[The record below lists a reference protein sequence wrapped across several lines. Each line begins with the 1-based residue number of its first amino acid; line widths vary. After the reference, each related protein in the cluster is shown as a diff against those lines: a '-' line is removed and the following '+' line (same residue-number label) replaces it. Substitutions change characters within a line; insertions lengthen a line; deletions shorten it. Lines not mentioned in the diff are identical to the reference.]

1 MPANLYMDLLQYG
14 QGTTMETLN
23 LLASLFG
30 LVALIALIW
39 LVIRAFKRNFLWG
52 LAVLLLSPI
61 TATLY
66 GIIYWRDDKK
76 PFLAY
81 ITSFTAAVGLGLY
94 VFTAWGGWEVVG
106 SGLAVNRGIHDKNLT
121 QQQALAYMNSGLD
134 FLENANPGEE
144 DARTLELMRR
154 FINQNESNM
163 SDADRQKL
171 QNEILDL
178 MEKQDL
184 SAQDR
189 EALEQMRAQVSA
201 SSSNNTITRK
211 VKVVSKPDNY
221 RMIYMP
227 IELSEASDYVGKVV
241 KVKRKNSTEQQ
252 VLLTRVSSA
261 GLHFERRK
269 YGGTFA
275 FSYRNQD
282 IEELKVPRQE
292 VY

>member
-1 MPANLYMDLLQYG
+1 
-14 QGTTMETLN
+14 METLN

-30 LVALIALIW
+30 VVAFIALIW
-39 LVIRAFKRNFLWG
+39 LLVRAFKRSILWG

-94 VFTAWGGWEVVG
+94 VFTAWGGWEVVRT
-106 SGLAVNRGIHDKNLT
+106 GLAVNQGIHDKNLT
-121 QQQALAYMNSGLD
+121 EEQALAYMNSGLD
-134 FLENANPGEE
+134 FIENANPGEE
-144 DARTLELMRR
+144 DIKKLELMRR
-154 FINQNESNM
+154 FINQNEASM

-171 QNEILDL
+171 QQEILDL
-178 MEKQDL
+178 MEQEDL

-189 EALEQMRAQVSA
+189 EALETMRTQITSTATA
-201 SSSNNTITRK
+201 STASPKPGASRPRK
-211 VKVVSKPDNY
+211 FNLVYV
-221 RMIYMP
+221 P
-227 IELSEASDYVGKVV
+227 IELAEAKNHVGKVV
-241 KVKRKNSTEQQ
+241 KVKRKNSAEQQ

-261 GLHFERRK
+261 GMHFERRK
-269 YGGTFA
+269 YGGTFS

-282 IEELKVPRQE
+282 IEEIKVPQQQA
-292 VY
+292 Y

>member
-1 MPANLYMDLLQYG
+1 
-14 QGTTMETLN
+14 METLN

-30 LVALIALIW
+30 VVAFIALIW
-39 LVIRAFKRNFLWG
+39 LLVRAFKRHILWG

-61 TATLY
+61 TATVY

-81 ITSFTAAVGLGLY
+81 ITSFTAAVALGLY
-94 VFTAWGGWEVVG
+94 VFTAWGGWEVVRT
-106 SGLAVNRGIHDKNLT
+106 GLAVNQGIHDKTLT
-121 QQQALAYMNSGLD
+121 EQEALAYMNSGLD
-134 FLENANPGEE
+134 FIENSNPGEGDVE
-144 DARTLELMRR
+144 KIELMRR
-154 FINQNESNM
+154 FINQNETNM

-178 MEKQDL
+178 MEKEDL

-189 EALEQMRAQVSA
+189 EALEKMRTQTASTTSA
-201 SSSNNTITRK
+201 STASPKATATRPQK
-211 VKVVSKPDNY
+211 FHLVYV
-221 RMIYMP
+221 P
-227 IELSEASDYVGKVV
+227 IELGEAKEHVGKVV
-241 KVKRKNSTEQQ
+241 KVKRKNSSEQQ

-261 GLHFERRK
+261 GMHFERRK

-282 IEELKVPRQE
+282 IEELKVPQQQA
-292 VY
+292 Y

>member
-1 MPANLYMDLLQYG
+1 
-14 QGTTMETLN
+14 METLN
-23 LLASLFG
+23 MLASLFG
-30 LVALIALIW
+30 VVAFIALIW
-39 LVIRAFKRNFLWG
+39 LLVRAFKRHILWG

-94 VFTAWGGWEVVG
+94 VFTAWGGWDVVRT
-106 SGLAVNRGIHDKNLT
+106 SLAVNQGIHDKTLT
-121 QQQALAYMNSGLD
+121 EQQALAFMNSGID
-134 FLENANPGEE
+134 FIENSNPGEE
-144 DARTLELMRR
+144 DMKKLELMRR
-154 FINQNESNM
+154 FINQNEANM

-178 MEKQDL
+178 MEKEDL

-189 EALEQMRAQVSA
+189 EALEKMRAQITSTTPKDTAVTLHPKTVSRPA
-201 SSSNNTITRK
+201 KTRL
-211 VKVVSKPDNY
+211 VYV
-221 RMIYMP
+221 P
-227 IELSEASDYVGKVV
+227 IKLSEAGDHVGKVV
-241 KVKRKNSTEQQ
+241 KVKRKNSSEQQ
-252 VLLTRVSSA
+252 VLLTRVSP
-261 GLHFERRK
+261 GGVHFERRK

-282 IEELKVPRQE
+282 IEELRVPQHQ
-292 VY
+292 VF

>member
-1 MPANLYMDLLQYG
+1 
-14 QGTTMETLN
+14 METLN

-30 LVALIALIW
+30 LVAFIALIW
-39 LVIRAFKRNFLWG
+39 LLVRAFKRHILWG

-94 VFTAWGGWEVVG
+94 VFTAWGGWQVVRT
-106 SGLAVNRGIHDKNLT
+106 GLAVNQGIHDKNLT
-121 QQQALAYMNSGLD
+121 QQEALAYMNSGLD
-134 FLENANPGEE
+134 FIENSNPGEE
-144 DARTLELMRR
+144 DVNKLELMRR
-154 FINQNESNM
+154 FINQNEANM

-178 MEKQDL
+178 MEKEDL

-201 SSSNNTITRK
+201 TASGGAVSLQ
-211 VKVVSKPDNY
+211 VKAVTKPQNY
-221 RMIYMP
+221 RIVYLP
-227 IELSEASDYVGKVV
+227 IDLSEASDHVGKVV
-241 KVKRKNSTEQQ
+241 KVKRKNSTEQK
-252 VLLTRVSSA
+252 VLLTRVSP
-261 GLHFERRK
+261 GGVHFERRK

-282 IEELKVPRQE
+282 IEELKVPQQQ
-292 VY
+292 VN

>member
-1 MPANLYMDLLQYG
+1 
-14 QGTTMETLN
+14 METLN

-30 LVALIALIW
+30 VVAFIALIW
-39 LVIRAFKRNFLWG
+39 LLVRAFKRHILWG

-81 ITSFTAAVGLGLY
+81 ITSFTAAVALGLY
-94 VFTAWGGWEVVG
+94 VFAAWGGWEVVRT
-106 SGLAVNRGIHDKNLT
+106 GLAVNQGIHDKTLT
-121 QQQALAYMNSGLD
+121 EQEALAYMNSGLD
-134 FLENANPGEE
+134 FIENSNPGEGDVE
-144 DARTLELMRR
+144 KIELMRR
-154 FINQNESNM
+154 FINQNETNM

-178 MEKQDL
+178 MEKEDL

-189 EALEQMRAQVSA
+189 EALEKMRTQTASTASA
-201 SSSNNTITRK
+201 STASPKATATRPQK
-211 VKVVSKPDNY
+211 FHLVYV
-221 RMIYMP
+221 P
-227 IELSEASDYVGKVV
+227 IELGEAKEHVGKVV
-241 KVKRKNSTEQQ
+241 KVKRKNSSEQQ

-261 GLHFERRK
+261 GMHFERRK

-282 IEELKVPRQE
+282 IEELKVPQQQA
-292 VY
+292 Y

>member
-1 MPANLYMDLLQYG
+1 
-14 QGTTMETLN
+14 METLN

-30 LVALIALIW
+30 VVAFIALIW
-39 LVIRAFKRNFLWG
+39 LLVRAFKRSILWG

-94 VFTAWGGWEVVG
+94 VFTAWGGWEVVRT
-106 SGLAVNRGIHDKNLT
+106 GLAVNQGIHDKNLT
-121 QQQALAYMNSGLD
+121 EEQALAYMNSGLD
-134 FLENANPGEE
+134 FIENANPGEE
-144 DARTLELMRR
+144 DVKKLELMRR
-154 FINQNESNM
+154 FINQNEASM

-171 QNEILDL
+171 QQEILDL
-178 MEKQDL
+178 MEQEDL

-189 EALEQMRAQVSA
+189 EALETMRTQITSTATA
-201 SSSNNTITRK
+201 STASPKARASRPRK
-211 VKVVSKPDNY
+211 FNLVYV
-221 RMIYMP
+221 P
-227 IELSEASDYVGKVV
+227 IELAEAKNHVGKVV
-241 KVKRKNSTEQQ
+241 KVKRKNSAEQQ

-261 GLHFERRK
+261 GMHFERRK
-269 YGGTFA
+269 YGGTFS

-282 IEELKVPRQE
+282 IEEIKVPQQQA
-292 VY
+292 Y